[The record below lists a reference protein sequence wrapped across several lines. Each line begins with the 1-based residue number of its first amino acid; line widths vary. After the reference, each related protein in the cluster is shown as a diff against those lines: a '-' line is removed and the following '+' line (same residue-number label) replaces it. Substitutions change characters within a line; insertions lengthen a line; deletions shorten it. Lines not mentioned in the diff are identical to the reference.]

1 MRLIFLKK
9 GLENYRINQVE
20 LIFETLDPSHP
31 KLKKQNK

>member
-1 MRLIFLKK
+1 MRLNFFKKK
-9 GLENYRINQVE
+9 GPENYWNQVE